1 MHKNYY
7 GRISTLFYLRNSILF
22 DIQKYS
28 KQNIKND
35 ILSGALVAVALVPE
49 AIAFSFIAG
58 VSPIV
63 GLYAAFIIGVITSL
77 LGGKPGMISGA
88 TGSVA
93 VVFVSLGVWVKQHYP
108 GLDTEALSM
117 TVLHYILITS
127 IIAGFIQVAIG
138 VLKMG
143 KFIRLV
149 PQPALFGFVN
159 GLAIVIALA
168 QLPFLA
174 PAHIAQYASWWE
186 IVKASFAENYIMYII
201 VAVTMLTMQYL
212 PRLSKAVPAGL
223 VAIVVITLVVYFG
236 GIDTKTVGSMADLS
250 HVSFPHFT
258 LPDLSILF
266 NWESL
271 KVILPTAVIVALV
284 GLIESLLTLSVL
296 DEMGGKRGSGNKE
309 CVALG
314 IGNATSG
321 LFGGMAGCAMIGQSI
336 INFTSGGLGR
346 LSSFT
351 AATLLIVLV
360 VSFSAVI
367 SAIPI
372 AVLVGIMFMV
382 SIGTF
387 EFSSIKRI
395 RHMPKS
401 DAFVLVVV
409 TVITIFFDLAVAV
422 IAGIII
428 SALVF
433 AWEHAKI
440 FSHTRMEGSKKIYEL
455 DGPLFFASVTSFN
468 EQFDVENDPSEVV
481 IDFKKARVMDSSGA
495 EAIDALT
502 EKYKKAGKK
511 LTLRHLSEDCK
522 KTLKA
527 AGPFC
532 TYEED
537 DPTYKVAHDV

>member
-1 MHKNYY
+1 MFN
-7 GRISTLFYLRNSILF
+7 
-22 DIQKYS
+22 IQNYS

-35 ILSGALVAVALVPE
+35 VLSGALVAVALVPE

-58 VSPIV
+58 VSPVV
-63 GLYAAFIIGVITSL
+63 GLYAAFIIGLITAL

-93 VVFVSLGVWVKQHYP
+93 VVFVSMGLWVKQHYP
-108 GLDTEALSM
+108 ELDTEALSM
-117 TVLHYILITS
+117 MILHYILLTS
-127 IIAGFIQVAIG
+127 ILAGLIQIAIG
-138 VLKMG
+138 LMKMG

-174 PAHIAQYASWWE
+174 PAHMDQYGSWLE
-186 IVKASFAENYIMYII
+186 ILKASFSENYIMYII
-201 VAVTMLTMQYL
+201 IILTMATMQFL
-212 PRLSKAVPAGL
+212 PKLSKAVPAGL
-223 VAIVVITLVVYFG
+223 VAIVVITLVVYFM
-236 GIDTKTVGSMADLS
+236 GIDTKTVGTMADLS
-250 HVSFPHFT
+250 NVSFPHFVM
-258 LPDLSILF
+258 PDFNLLF
-266 NWESL
+266 SADSL
-271 KVILPTAVIVALV
+271 KVIIPTAVIVALV

-296 DEMGGKRGSGNKE
+296 DEMGGERGSGNKE

-314 IGNATSG
+314 MGNTTAG
-321 LFGGMAGCAMIGQSI
+321 LFGGMAGCAMIGQSV

-351 AATLLIVLV
+351 AAVLLIILV
-360 VSFSAVI
+360 VSFSDVI

-387 EFSSIKRI
+387 EFSSLKRI
-395 RHMPKS
+395 KHMPKA
-401 DAFVLVVV
+401 DAFVLVTV
-409 TVITIFFDLAVAV
+409 TIITIFEDLAVAV

-440 FSHTRMEGSKKIYEL
+440 FAHTRMEGDKKIYEL

-468 EQFDVENDPSEVV
+468 EQFNPQKDPDEVIV
-481 IDFKKARVMDSSGA
+481 DFKKARVMDSSGA

-502 EKYKKAGKK
+502 EKYKKEGKK
-511 LTLRHLSEDCK
+511 LTIRHLSEDCK

>member
-1 MHKNYY
+1 MFN
-7 GRISTLFYLRNSILF
+7 
-22 DIQKYS
+22 IQNYS

-58 VSPIV
+58 VSPVV
-63 GLYAAFIIGVITSL
+63 GLYGAFIIGLITAL
-77 LGGKPGMISGA
+77 IGGKPGMISGA

-93 VVFVSLGVWVKQHYP
+93 VVFVSLGLSVKYMYP
-108 GLDTEALSM
+108 DLDAEALSM
-117 TVLHYILITS
+117 MVLHYILVTS
-127 IIAGFIQVAIG
+127 IIAGLIQVAIG
-138 VLKMG
+138 LLKMG

-174 PAHIAQYASWWE
+174 PANIGQYGSW
-186 IVKASFAENYIMYII
+186 IDIIKASLSENYIMYII
-201 VAVTMLTMQYL
+201 IIITMATMQYL
-212 PRLSKAVPAGL
+212 PKVSKAVPAGL
-223 VAIVVITLVVYFG
+223 VAIIAVTLVVYFG
-236 GIDTKTVGSMADLS
+236 HIDTRTVGDLADLS
-250 HVSFPHFT
+250 NVSFPHFT
-258 LPDLSILF
+258 MPDWSLLF
-266 NWESL
+266 SWESL
-271 KVILPTAVIVALV
+271 KIILPTAVIVALV

-296 DEMGGKRGSGNKE
+296 DEMGGKRGSGNQE

-314 IGNATSG
+314 VGNATSG
-321 LFGGMAGCAMIGQSI
+321 LFGGMAGCAMIGQSV

-351 AATLLIVLV
+351 AATLLIILV
-360 VSFSAVI
+360 VSFSDVI
-367 SAIPI
+367 AAIPM

-395 RHMPKS
+395 SHMPRS

-409 TVITIFFDLAVAV
+409 TIITIFFDLAVAV

-433 AWEHAKI
+433 AWKHAKI
-440 FSHTRMEGSKKIYEL
+440 FSHTKMEGDKKIYEL
-455 DGPLFFASVTSFN
+455 DGPLFFGSVTSFN
-468 EQFDVENDPSEVV
+468 EQFDVENDPEEVV

-502 EKYKKAGKK
+502 EKYRKAGKK

-522 KTLKA
+522 KMLRT